1 MENEFETKTG
11 TGNLEQKI
19 QYFFQRRCGIKVQRL
34 RSVVEAIRIQEPRQ
48 SVVMVSMKVGDENMV
63 NLALPDFVSLHLCL
77 GGLATVYQQQLV
89 IGGHYLRGLV
99 PVVHGQG

>member
-1 MENEFETKTG
+1 
-11 TGNLEQKI
+11 
-19 QYFFQRRCGIKVQRL
+19 
-34 RSVVEAIRIQEPRQ
+34 
-48 SVVMVSMKVGDENMV
+48 MVSMQVGDENMV

-99 PVVHGQG
+99 PVLHGQG